1 MNSFF
6 KNPARLLLTIV
17 LVTMGCGSADS
28 DDANATLS
36 VSMVNLIENGQDY
49 DGKRVHVAGY
59 LGVDMNLYLSK
70 EHANAFDMESSIPI
84 SDTDRGDIES
94 SPCVRSFVFI
104 EGRLAETDTD
114 LYTLVDVS
122 SVIQSGREGQ
132 VCFHRE

>member
-1 MNSFF
+1 MKSFF
-6 KNPARLLLTIV
+6 KDSARLLLMIV
-17 LVTMGCGSADS
+17 VFAMGCRSADS
-28 DDANATLS
+28 DDTNAALS
-36 VSMVNLIENGQDY
+36 VSMVNLIENVHNYG
-49 DGKRVHVAGY
+49 GKRVHVGGY

-70 EHANAFDMESSIPI
+70 EHANAFDMKSSIPI

-122 SVIQSGREGQ
+122 SVIQPGREGQ
-132 VCFHRE
+132 VCLHRE